1 MSNLELQLRGYR
13 LTLVEITYWMPDHPH
28 LLQTF
33 VWQTLDLAPR
43 FPTLHRFLDHWR
55 REIKAKVQ
63 SVRVATAPVM
73 SRNEIRHAHHFSF
86 LQ

>member
-1 MSNLELQLRGYR
+1 MSDLELQLRGYR
-13 LTLVEITYWMPDHPH
+13 LTLIEITYWMPDHPH

-43 FPTLHRFLDHWR
+43 LPILHRFLDHWR

-63 SVRVATAPVM
+63 SVKVAAAPIM
-73 SRNEIRHAHHFSF
+73 NRNEISHARHLSF
-86 LQ
+86 PQ